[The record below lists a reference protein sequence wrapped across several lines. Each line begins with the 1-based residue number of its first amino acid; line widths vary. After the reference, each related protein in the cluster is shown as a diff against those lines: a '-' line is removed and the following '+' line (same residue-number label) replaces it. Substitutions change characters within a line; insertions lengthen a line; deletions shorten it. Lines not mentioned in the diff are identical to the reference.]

1 MKFVEVV
8 EGFSIN
14 IDSIVSVKD
23 DKGTLVIQTE
33 AREFEVQG
41 DFHLFMD
48 FIEHEE
54 KQKREREKLTAQFF
68 GG

>member
-14 IDSIVSVKD
+14 IDSIVSVRD
-23 DKGTLVIQTE
+23 DKGVLEIQTE
-33 AREFEVQG
+33 NRVFAVKG

-48 FIEHEE
+48 FIQEDDRR
-54 KQKREREKLTAQFF
+54 KRQQEKLTTQFF